1 MLTICELADLGE
13 EAEVAVKSVSQ
24 GPPELK
30 LPFYSG
36 GEFEVQINGFE
47 NGLQIKIVATIE
59 GSKVDLFYSNV
70 LISIAQYWSSTLGD
84 VSLVLYIEHTIQ

>member
-1 MLTICELADLGE
+1 MKTTLSGVFVTWRSIPVLTICELADLGE

-24 GPPELK
+24 GPPDLK

-47 NGLQIKIVATIE
+47 NGLQIKIVETIE
-59 GSKVDLFYSNV
+59 
-70 LISIAQYWSSTLGD
+70 
-84 VSLVLYIEHTIQ
+84 VSDRKSVV